1 MKKIIV
7 TVAIVLSVI
16 ATVVP
21 AHDMRTQGIMYTQ
34 GIMATIPDR
43 ENVSADLRLGPIYEV
58 QRGDS
63 LWAIATKHN
72 ITVTELKRL
81 NPQVVGDLIRVGD
94 KLSVPG
100 IDMGRLF
107 LTFAYVE
114 SRYRCD
120 AVGDGGKAIGPLQMW
135 TIMVDEVNR
144 IAGTSYTYEDRAS
157 WQKSYEMFC
166 LIMRYR
172 NVQTVADAVRV
183 WNPRYKGNMY
193 QEAYDDAK

>member
-1 MKKIIV
+1 MKKFVVTIV
-7 TVAIVLSVI
+7 AVLSIV
-16 ATVVP
+16 AS
-21 AHDMRTQGIMYTQ
+21 AHDMNTQGIMYTK
-34 GIMATIPDR
+34 GIMATSVNR
-43 ENVSADLRLGPIYEV
+43 ENVSTDLRLGPIYEV

-63 LWAIATKHN
+63 LWSIATKHN
-72 ITVTELKRL
+72 ITVSELKRI
-81 NPQVVGDLIRVGD
+81 NPQVVGDMIRVGD

-107 LTFAYVE
+107 LAFAYVE

-120 AVGDGGKAIGPLQMW
+120 VVGDNGKAVGPLQMW

-144 IAGTSYTYEDRAS
+144 IAGTSYTYEDRTS

-183 WNPRYKGNMY
+183 WNPRYKGQKY
-193 QEAYDDAK
+193 QEAYDNAK